1 MTSRVVHFEIPIDE
15 PERAG
20 TFYREA
26 FGWKI
31 DRWGPAE
38 YWTMSTGE
46 APGYGAEGALK
57 PRAEGPEG
65 VTIYIAV
72 DDIDDALRRIPE
84 AGGTMMTDKMPVPT
98 MGWSA
103 HFRDTEGNLVG
114 IFQVDASVPA
124 APGWESPD
132 PDRQERHMGM

>member
-1 MTSRVVHFEIPIDE
+1 MTSRVVHFEIPVDE
-15 PERAG
+15 PDRAG
-20 TFYREA
+20 AFYRDV

-38 YWTMSTGE
+38 YWTTSTGE
-46 APGYGAEGALK
+46 EPGYGADGALK

-65 VTIYIAV
+65 VTIYVAV

-84 AGGTMMTDKMPVPT
+84 AGGLLVTGKMPVPT

-103 HFRDTEGNLVG
+103 HVRDTEGNLVG
-114 IFQVDASVPA
+114 LFQVDSSVPA
-124 APGWESPD
+124 EPGFPSA
-132 PDRQERHMGM
+132 DRDMQSRNQG